1 MSGLFTVAA
10 RLSNGKVISAKTFKG
25 SYLGAKTF
33 ADESYFLKLFKEYL
47 KCDEKRLLPEN
58 KEVAEQ
64 QYNEYESQE
73 SLVAPYH
80 YGICFID
87 FIDKTVDYYNIDSR
101 LGFIHKSIIE
111 WEVKEFFQRYR
122 EIFKKQNGNG
132 KLILQNI
139 LDNDM
144 SHHILANFLYA
155 KDKGWLKKIS
165 VDANNNTIKTPYDFN
180 LNSFLNACLNNGKN
194 DFPEIYTYEIP
205 EWKINSNKH
214 DIDMRKLE
222 EIKENLIKKE
232 ILNEYDLLGWD
243 LYKKK
248 LFSNE

>member
-10 RLSNGKVISAKTFKG
+10 RLSNGNVISAKTFKG

-165 VDANNNTIKTPYDFN
+165 
-180 LNSFLNACLNNGKN
+180 
-194 DFPEIYTYEIP
+194 
-205 EWKINSNKH
+205 
-214 DIDMRKLE
+214 M
-222 EIKENLIKKE
+222 
-232 ILNEYDLLGWD
+232 
-243 LYKKK
+243 
-248 LFSNE
+248 